1 MNNNDNNNGN
11 NMNNFN
17 SQMGNNQPT
26 NVNSNVGM
34 NQNVG
39 VNSNDLNQN
48 VNTIQNP
55 GVQPNVMSQNMGMN
69 SNGGMQPN
77 MMNQNPNMMNQNPN
91 MMNQNPNMMNQ
102 NMNMGMN
109 SNSNNMN
116 NNSGVQPNMNSNGNS
131 PKKNNSSKYV
141 IIAVVVI
148 IAIFLVGFFL
158 KVTYNLV
165 EKVIETAGEE
175 NGEVVEKDKIG
186 KSSSYTI
193 GKYKI
198 SVPSKFKYSSESTSS
213 SLVFDGNYR
222 IAISEP
228 LPYKLDDLGGY
239 NELKSEFSSI
249 GTILL
254 ENTVIKDGLT
264 IYTFKIAL
272 NANIVLYYSAVEYND
287 LTIIMVSNAT
297 DSQLDDFCNTVAS
310 VAKNTK
316 LNNSGDFS
324 KNDSDTSKPSKII
337 DGSSAAAFN

>member
-1 MNNNDNNNGN
+1 MNNNDNNNEN

-26 NVNSNVGM
+26 MVNSNVGM

-91 MMNQNPNMMNQ
+91 MMNQN
-102 NMNMGMN
+102 MNMGMN

-116 NNSGVQPNMNSNGNS
+116 NNSGMQPNMNSNGNS
-131 PKKNNSSKYV
+131 PKKNNSSKFV

-148 IAIFLVGFFL
+148 IAIFLVGIFL

-165 EKVIETAGEE
+165 EKVIETAGEG
-175 NGEVVEKDKIG
+175 NDEVVEKDKIG

-193 GKYKI
+193 GKYKV

-213 SLVFDGNYR
+213 RLVFDGNYR
-222 IAISEP
+222 IAIVEP

-239 NELKSEFSSI
+239 TELKSEFSSI

-264 IYTFKIAL
+264 IYAFKIAL
-272 NANIVLYYSAVEYND
+272 NDNIVLYYSAVEYND
-287 LTIIMVSNAT
+287 LTMIMVSNAT

-316 LNNSGDFS
+316 LSNSGDFS
-324 KNDSDTSKPSKII
+324 KKDSDASKPSKII
-337 DGSSAAAFN
+337 DGSSADAFN

>member
-77 MMNQNPNMMNQNPN
+77 MMNQNPNMMQNL
-91 MMNQNPNMMNQ
+91 NMMNQ

-116 NNSGVQPNMNSNGNS
+116 NNSGMQPNMNSNGNS

-175 NGEVVEKDKIG
+175 NGEVVEKDKIS

-193 GKYKI
+193 GKYKV

-316 LNNSGDFS
+316 LNTSGDFS

>member
-1 MNNNDNNNGN
+1 MNNNNNEN

-26 NVNSNVGM
+26 MVNSNVGM

-77 MMNQNPNMMNQNPN
+77 MMNQNPNMMNQN
-91 MMNQNPNMMNQ
+91 
-102 NMNMGMN
+102 MNMGMN

-116 NNSGVQPNMNSNGNS
+116 NNSGMQPNMNSNGNS
-131 PKKNNSSKYV
+131 PKKNNSSKFV

-175 NGEVVEKDKIG
+175 NNEVVEKEKIS

-193 GKYKI
+193 GKYKV

-213 SLVFDGNYR
+213 RLVFDGNYR
-222 IAISEP
+222 IVISEP

-249 GTILL
+249 GTMLL
-254 ENTVIKDGLT
+254 ENTVTKDGLT
-264 IYTFKIAL
+264 IYNFKIAL
-272 NANIVLYYSAVEYND
+272 NDNIVLYYSAVEYND

-316 LNNSGDFS
+316 LSNSGDFS

-337 DGSSAAAFN
+337 DGSSTDAFN

>member
-1 MNNNDNNNGN
+1 MNNNNNNNNEN

-69 SNGGMQPN
+69 SN
-77 MMNQNPNMMNQNPN
+77 
-91 MMNQNPNMMNQ
+91 
-102 NMNMGMN
+102 
-109 SNSNNMN
+109 SNNMN
-116 NNSGVQPNMNSNGNS
+116 NNSGMQPNMNSNGNS

-165 EKVIETAGEE
+165 EKVIETAGDG
-175 NGEVVEKDKIG
+175 NDEVVEKEKIS

-193 GKYKI
+193 GKYKV

-222 IAISEP
+222 ITISEP

-272 NANIVLYYSAVEYND
+272 NANVVLYYSAVEYND

-316 LNNSGDFS
+316 LNTSGDFS

-337 DGSSAAAFN
+337 DGSSTDAFN

>member
-1 MNNNDNNNGN
+1 MNNNNNNNNEN

-39 VNSNDLNQN
+39 VNSNGLNQN

-77 MMNQNPNMMNQNPN
+77 MMNQNPNMMNQN
-91 MMNQNPNMMNQ
+91 
-102 NMNMGMN
+102 MNMGMN

-116 NNSGVQPNMNSNGNS
+116 NNSGMQPNMNSNGNS
-131 PKKNNSSKYV
+131 PKKNNSSKFV

-175 NGEVVEKDKIG
+175 NGEVVEKGKIS

-193 GKYKI
+193 GKYKV

-316 LNNSGDFS
+316 LNTSGDFS

>member
-1 MNNNDNNNGN
+1 MNNNNNNNEN

-26 NVNSNVGM
+26 M
-34 NQNVG
+34 A
-39 VNSNDLNQN
+39 NSNDLNQN

-69 SNGGMQPN
+69 SN
-77 MMNQNPNMMNQNPN
+77 
-91 MMNQNPNMMNQ
+91 
-102 NMNMGMN
+102 
-109 SNSNNMN
+109 SNNMN
-116 NNSGVQPNMNSNGNS
+116 NNSGMQPNKNSNGNS

-165 EKVIETAGEE
+165 EKVIETAGDG
-175 NGEVVEKDKIG
+175 NDEVVEKEKIS

-193 GKYKI
+193 GKYKV

-272 NANIVLYYSAVEYND
+272 NANVVLYYSAVEYND

-316 LNNSGDFS
+316 LNTSGDFS

-337 DGSSAAAFN
+337 DGSSTDAFN